1 MHWSSTALSVLR
13 WFFFPH
19 TAEWATGG
27 DPRRP
32 EEPVPRAAHGAAAAQ
47 CRVRNCRMRK
57 LRNAEA
63 AQWRP
68 RRAEC
73 RVRNAAYRSCGM
85 VPASCG
91 RYGSPPRACQ
101 DRHGHAAACSDRQ
114 GCAAASPHRTAVA
127 ACPPA
132 PSRVQGAGRAGGAG
146 RCMLPHSYHSS
157 RWKSAQ
163 GAGRRVQG
171 AAMLP
176 HSYHS
181 SRWKSAQNLQFC
193 RESPGGGPSAG
204 PPR

>member
-1 MHWSSTALSVLR
+1 M
-13 WFFFPH
+13 
-19 TAEWATGG
+19 G
-27 DPRRP
+27 DRRRP
-32 EEPVPRAAHGAAAAQ
+32 EETRGARAACGTWCGSCAMPRAELPH
-47 CRVRNCRMRK
+47 
-57 LRNAEA
+57 AEA
-63 AQWRP
+63 AECGSCAMAP
-68 RRAEC
+68 ASCGMPRAEC
-73 RVRNAAYRSCGM
+73 RVQKLRNGAR
-85 VPASCG
+85 VV
-91 RYGSPPRACQ
+91 RKVRKPPRACQ

-163 GAGRRVQG
+163 GAGRRAQG